1 MDEDPFGKDGRAERE
16 RRKRNIALA
25 LALGGLVLLF
35 YLMSI
40 VQWHENSGH

>member
-1 MDEDPFGKDGRAERE
+1 MDEDDRNNRAERE

-25 LALGGLVLLF
+25 LALGGIVVLF

-40 VQWHENSGH
+40 VQWHENTGH

>member
-1 MDEDPFGKDGRAERE
+1 MGEDPFNRNDKAMRE

-25 LALGGLVLLF
+25 VALGALVILF

-40 VQWHENSGH
+40 VQWHEHMSH

>member
-1 MDEDPFGKDGRAERE
+1 VRDDDADRA

-25 LALGGLVLLF
+25 LVLGGVAILF

-40 VQWHENSGH
+40 VKWAGHTVH